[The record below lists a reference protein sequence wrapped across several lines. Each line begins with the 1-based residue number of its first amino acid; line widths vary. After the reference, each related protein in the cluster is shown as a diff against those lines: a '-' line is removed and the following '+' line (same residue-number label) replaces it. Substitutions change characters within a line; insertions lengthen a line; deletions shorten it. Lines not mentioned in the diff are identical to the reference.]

1 MNAEVTQPIA
11 TRKLSFGSEELTVI
25 LGKPEA
31 IEDNDF
37 LCPYMILAGKE
48 TKTGYAIG
56 IDGIQAIQLAM
67 KKISIDLICISKASG
82 IPIFWNMGGPG
93 DIGFNP

>member
-1 MNAEVTQPIA
+1 MV
-11 TRKLSFGSEELTVI
+11 

-37 LCPYMILAGKE
+37 LCPYMILAGKD
-48 TKTGYAIG
+48 TKRGYAIG

-67 KKISIDLICISKASG
+67 KKIGIDLTYISKVRG
-82 IPIFWNMGGPG
+82 IPISWNMGEPG
-93 DIGFNP
+93 DTGFSP